1 MRRFLLTTAAVATT
15 LVGAACGDSS
25 GLGSNV
31 AGTYELRTINGQSL
45 PVTLGSR
52 TFEAGE
58 LLLDS
63 GGEFVETLQFRD
75 FGSTFSTTQDYEGTW
90 ERNGSEI
97 ELFYFDDDETLI
109 AERTSSSRLVL
120 RDQNGNDWLYQRF

>member
-1 MRRFLLTTAAVATT
+1 MRRFLLTTAAVATA
-15 LVGAACGDSS
+15 LVGTACGDST

-31 AGTYELRTINGQSL
+31 TGTYELRTINGQSL

-58 LLLDS
+58 LQIDS
-63 GGEFVETLQFRD
+63 DNSFVETLQFRD
-75 FGSTFSTTQDYEGTW
+75 FGSTFSTQQEFFGTW
-90 ERNGSEI
+90 ERNGSQMQF
-97 ELFYFDDDETLI
+97 FYDDGDVFD

-120 RDQNGNDWLYQRF
+120 TDNSGNDWVYQRF